1 MNAPL
6 ALCAL
11 LSGALFLLPTARPQ
25 DTRTFPT
32 GRLLERVQSA
42 SNPSQH
48 FALYLPAGFEA
59 TRPTPI
65 LFLMDPR
72 GRARVPAR
80 VFQSA
85 ADRFGYILIS
95 SYNTSSD
102 SDTDPNFVAMQAM
115 WADANRWFTLAPG
128 RIYVAGFSGTARTAS
143 VLGNTRPV
151 ITGVIGAGAGFHT
164 DVRVKRDL
172 PFLYYGTVGTS
183 DYNYHEVD
191 LLSHELAALDVSYR
205 IDRISGAHSWMPAD
219 AAMRAIE
226 WFELRALREGTRSV
240 DQALIA
246 QWWRRDASTASA
258 RMTRGA
264 WLEASRQYA
273 AMARD
278 YAGIRDVSY
287 ARAAAQRLTA
297 MSQTRAEL
305 KRRRSAS
312 RDAINWVEARLRVVA
327 EAFPVGE
334 RTPTMPA
341 EELVRQLTIAQ
352 LKQQAESDLV
362 DESLEAGR
370 RLNQLG
376 VQLGFYLPQQA
387 ISQSEW
393 LRARYYL
400 TASLAIDDASP
411 VSWYLMASV
420 DARLQGGEQ
429 AMVALRRAVDAGFRD
444 VALLQNDPAFARLRN
459 EPAMRA
465 LIDELQLQGD
475 ALDVLTVDRPPV
487 MFRR

>member
-1 MNAPL
+1 MYGPA
-6 ALCAL
+6 
-11 LSGALFLLPTARPQ
+11 ARPQ

-32 GRLLERVQSA
+32 GRLIERVQSA
-42 SNPSQH
+42 SNPSQQ
-48 FALYLPAGFEA
+48 FALYLPAGFESS
-59 TRPTPI
+59 RPTPI

-95 SYNTSSD
+95 SYNTASD
-102 SDTDPNFVAMQAM
+102 GDSDPNFIAMQAM

-128 RIYVAGFSGTARTAS
+128 RIYVAGFSGTARTAT

-151 ITGVIGAGAGFHT
+151 LPGVIGAGAGFHA
-164 DVRVKRDL
+164 DVRLRRDL

-191 LLSHELAALDVSYR
+191 LLSHELAALNAPFR

-219 AAMRAIE
+219 AAMRAVE
-226 WFELRALREGTRSV
+226 WLELRAMRAGSRPIDE
-240 DQALIA
+240 ALIN
-246 QWWRRDASTASA
+246 QWWRRDASIASE

-278 YAGIRDVSY
+278 YEGIRDVDY
-287 ARAAAQRLTA
+287 ALAAAKRLTS

-305 KRRRSAS
+305 KKRKSAS
-312 RDAINWVEARLRVVA
+312 RAAINWVEARLQIVA
-327 EAFPVGE
+327 EAFPIGA
-334 RTPTMPA
+334 RTATMPVD
-341 EELVRQLTIAQ
+341 ELVTQLTIDR
-352 LKQQAESDLV
+352 LKQQAEGDAV
-362 DESLEAGR
+362 DEAQEAGR

-387 ISQSEW
+387 ISESEW
-393 LRARYYL
+393 TRAKYYL
-400 TASLAIDDASP
+400 DASLAIDDASP
-411 VSWYLMASV
+411 VSWYLTASV
-420 DARLQGGEQ
+420 EARLQ
-429 AMVALRRAVDAGFRD
+429 AADKALAALRRAVNAGFRD
-444 VALLQNDPAFARLRN
+444 ITLLESDPAFARLRTHA
-459 EPAMRA
+459 ELRA
-465 LIDELQLQGD
+465 LVDELRQQGD
-475 ALDVLTVDRPPV
+475 VLDVLTVDRPPV
-487 MFRR
+487 LFRR